1 MPLPQICHQETAP
14 SVDEQR
20 QRVREAG
27 SEGDDSARTTIRSE
41 LDADDASAESA
52 AVVLPPLGDEQAS
65 AVVPR
70 KRLARVEGEPVGRG
84 VRLAVGRRWR
94 DAGAAADE
102 TKGARI
108 RPTAR
113 PAIAGAP
120 LDRNERVR
128 YWVAYAAA
136 SPRGCSLRR
145 KSSDASTGIPIT
157 SHMTA

>member
-65 AVVPR
+65 AGVPR
-70 KRLARVEGEPVGRG
+70 ERLARGEGEPGGRG
-84 VRLAVGRRWR
+84 VRVAVSRPWR
-94 DAGAAADE
+94 
-102 TKGARI
+102 GAR
-108 RPTAR
+108 A
-113 PAIAGAP
+113 AG
-120 LDRNERVR
+120 RE
-128 YWVAYAAA
+128 
-136 SPRGCSLRR
+136 
-145 KSSDASTGIPIT
+145 TQ
-157 SHMTA
+157 